1 MSSYVQYGGHRN
13 APVNMELVASFRI
26 DRHVPTY
33 MEFTLP
39 GREKCI
45 VWEFKNAGEC
55 KAAFDKLVED
65 YVS

>member
-1 MSSYVQYGGHRN
+1 
-13 APVNMELVASFRI
+13 MELVASFRI